1 MTDRR
6 LIVGSDHA
14 AIGLRDAIVASLESD
29 GWHVVVHGPASP
41 AEKVDYPDVAFAVA
55 DAVACG
61 AAPRG
66 ILACGT
72 GIGVSIAANKV
83 AGIRAALVHD
93 LHTAELAAMHNDAN
107 VLCLGG
113 RLLAHE
119 YGVLCVRRWLET
131 PFEARHAPRL
141 ARIAA
146 RET

>member
-1 MTDRR
+1 MSERR

-14 AIGLRDAIVASLESD
+14 AVGLRDAIAAALRAD
-29 GWHVVVHGPASP
+29 GWSVEVRGPTDAG
-41 AEKVDYPDVAFAVA
+41 EKVDYPDVAFAVA
-55 DAVACG
+55 EAVARG
-61 AAPRG
+61 DVPRG

-83 AGIRAALVHD
+83 PGIRAALVHD
-93 LHTAELAAMHNDAN
+93 PHTAELAAMHNDAN

-113 RLLAHE
+113 RLLANE
-119 YGVLCVRRWLET
+119 YGILCVKRWLET

-146 RET
+146 REA